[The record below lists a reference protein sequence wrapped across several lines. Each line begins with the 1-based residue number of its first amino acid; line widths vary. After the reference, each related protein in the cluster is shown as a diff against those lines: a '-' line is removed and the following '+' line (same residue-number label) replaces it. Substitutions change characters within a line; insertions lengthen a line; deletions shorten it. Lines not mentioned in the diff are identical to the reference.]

1 MPSGTGL
8 VSRGDP
14 AHFGGV
20 HPGEVFVFAVA
31 AKAAFADAVVQ
42 FAAFVF
48 NLVDSKA
55 LADVSAVDDQ
65 TLGHA

>member
-1 MPSGTGL
+1 MPSGTGS
-8 VSRGDP
+8 VSRDP

-20 HPGEVFVFAVA
+20 HPGKVFVFAVA
-31 AKAAFADAVVQ
+31 AQAAFTDPVVQ

-48 NLVDSKA
+48 DLIDSKA
-55 LADVSAVDDQ
+55 LPNVSAMDDQ